1 MRKTYKDR
9 MLPEAFK
16 KQMEKKKAQKKK
28 EKREDPGGNM
38 KAYFDTPKM
47 KRGMK
52 REDPKGDPAGYYDSN
67 KKKKADMGRKGPYA
81 DGMGKKCTCDS
92 IAEEFNAVLDTEAR
106 EDKPCGNSYIPET
119 AKCEKGRGTAKKAG
133 TSPKDYSLRQL
144 QGSGEA
150 VQKRRAQFYKA
161 KATTKGIGNKI
172 KRAGEFA
179 ANAGAGAAIGLG
191 AAQTYGGIMTGNL
204 GQASRGLRTLSLGT
218 SAAQLA
224 GASKASRL
232 GNKKLAK
239 EFSKSAG
246 KLAAFG
252 VGQEAA
258 LGGIAGYKRTGGNK
272 ALRRRVA
279 GLRNTA
285 ARRAQGVRRY
295 RG

>member
-52 REDPKGDPAGYYDSN
+52 REDPKGNPAGYYDSN

-119 AKCEKGRGTAKKAG
+119 AKCAKGRGTAKASTESLKKRALAQGQAVNKGRSKKKVSTGRRVLGGYLGTMSALAGVTQAASAGSALAKGQYGKAFSSAALAAG
-133 TSPKDYSLRQL
+133 NLSASNAFASGNIGRGFKRQVL
-144 QGSGEA
+144 GNAAGLGASIGGEA
-150 VQKRRAQFYKA
+150 VTGYGRARR
-161 KATTKGIGNKI
+161 KGARPLKD
-172 KRAGEFA
+172 
-179 ANAGAGAAIGLG
+179 L
-191 AAQTYGGIMTGNL
+191 L
-204 GQASRGLRTLSLGT
+204 
-218 SAAQLA
+218 
-224 GASKASRL
+224 
-232 GNKKLAK
+232 
-239 EFSKSAG
+239 
-246 KLAAFG
+246 
-252 VGQEAA
+252 
-258 LGGIAGYKRTGGNK
+258 
-272 ALRRRVA
+272 
-279 GLRNTA
+279 NTA
-285 ARRAQGVRRY
+285 SRRAQGVRRY

>member
-106 EDKPCGNSYIPET
+106 EDKPCGNSYIPQN
-119 AKCEKGRGTAKKAG
+119 AKCSKGAGQAKKPEAG
-133 TSPKDYSLRQL
+133 
-144 QGSGEA
+144 QGKPQFSDKQKVKAIRKVAGERFKG
-150 VQKRRAQFYKA
+150 VKTQRLKA
-161 KATTKGIGNKI
+161 AIKAGKGNKSLEGRTLQKAA
-172 KRAGEFA
+172 KRELFNRGAQTALQSALLGA
-179 ANAGAGAAIGLG
+179 PAGAYLE
-191 AAQTYGGIMTGNL
+191 
-204 GQASRGLRTLSLGT
+204 SRR
-218 SAAQLA
+218 
-224 GASKASRL
+224 
-232 GNKKLAK
+232 NKKR
-239 EFSKSAG
+239 S
-246 KLAAFG
+246 
-252 VGQEAA
+252 
-258 LGGIAGYKRTGGNK
+258 
-272 ALRRRVA
+272 
-279 GLRNTA
+279 
-285 ARRAQGVRRY
+285 
-295 RG
+295 